1 MKHLNVTL
9 HYLKL
14 QDDTVLER
22 FNPIPYAIITS
33 VRQPGDASCL
43 SQKADQSFASSSHRI
58 PLAHVRACCDDTAD
72 SSELAGILSTIA
84 AQNIENS
91 DPC

>member
-14 QDDTVLER
+14 QDDPVLER

-43 SQKADQSFASSSHRI
+43 SQKSDQSFASPSHRI
-58 PLAHVRACCDDTAD
+58 PLAHVSACCDDTAD
-72 SSELAGILSTIA
+72 SSGLAGILSTIA

>member
-43 SQKADQSFASSSHRI
+43 SQKADQSFASPSHWI
-58 PLAHVRACCDDTAD
+58 PLAHVSACCDDTAD
-72 SSELAGILSTIA
+72 SSELAGTLSTIA